1 MSTAPPTVIP
11 VVAQAVPVVSG
22 SGDQPEVT
30 LDALRRFSVDEY
42 HKLIKL
48 GILAE
53 DGSCELLKG
62 LVVNKMG
69 KNRRH
74 SLVTRRLREFLEP
87 MLTNCYVDSQ
97 EPLIALDSEPE
108 PDVYVVR
115 GKPEDYQDQQ
125 PTAKDVFLVIE
136 VAEATLRQD
145 RVTKKWIYAEG
156 GIPIYWIVNLIDR
169 QVEVYTQPSGPAK
182 LPDYAPPQIVP
193 AEGTLAVIIDGR
205 EVGRLAVKD
214 VLP

>member
-1 MSTAPPTVIP
+1 VSTAPPTVIP
-11 VVAQAVPVVSG
+11 NVAQAVPVVSG
-22 SGDQPEVT
+22 IAGQPEVT

-42 HKLIKL
+42 HQLIKL

-62 LVVNKMG
+62 LVVLKMG

-87 MLTNCYVDSQ
+87 LLTNCYVDSQ

-125 PTAKDVFLVIE
+125 PSAKDVLLVIE

-145 RVTKKWIYAEG
+145 RVTKKWIYAEA

-169 QVEVYTQPSGPAK
+169 QIEIYTQPSGPAK
-182 LPDYAPPQIVP
+182 QPDYAPPQIVP
-193 AEGTLAVIIDGR
+193 AEGTLAVVIDGR

-214 VLP
+214 ILP

>member
-1 MSTAPPTVIP
+1 
-11 VVAQAVPVVSG
+11 VPIVSG
-22 SGDQPEVT
+22 IGGQPEVT

-62 LVVNKMG
+62 LVVHKMG

-87 MLTNCYVDSQ
+87 LLTNCYVDSQ

-108 PDVYVVR
+108 PDVYIVR
-115 GKPEDYQDQQ
+115 GKPEGYQDQQ
-125 PTAKDVFLVIE
+125 PTAKDVLLVVE

-145 RVTKKWIYAEG
+145 RVAKKWIYAEA
-156 GIPIYWIVNLIDR
+156 GIPVYWIVNLIDR
-169 QVEVYTQPSGPAK
+169 QIEIYTQPSGPATQ
-182 LPDYAPPQIVP
+182 PDYAPPQIVP
-193 AEGTLAVIIDGR
+193 ADGTVAVIIDGR
-205 EVGRLAVKD
+205 EVGRLAVND
-214 VLP
+214 ILP